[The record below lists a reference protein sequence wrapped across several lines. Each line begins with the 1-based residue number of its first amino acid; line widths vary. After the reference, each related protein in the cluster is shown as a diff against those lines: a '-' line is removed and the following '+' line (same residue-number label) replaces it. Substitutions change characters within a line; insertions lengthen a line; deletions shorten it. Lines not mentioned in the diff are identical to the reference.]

1 MAPASVSN
9 DLISTKDIGDDL
21 KFVSRLLAVGKS
33 RNIDRKDVLTYSK
46 RKFPLPIATFDGKL
60 SRKLSRK
67 HPNSSLIMHV
77 LKSYVEDPAIKH
89 VLCT

>member
-60 SRKLSRK
+60 SRK
-67 HPNSSLIMHV
+67 HPNLSLIMHV